1 MLDKIKNIFKSKT
14 MDKQKA
20 LERLSKL
27 EDEAKELRKIIE
39 APEKKKDIFERL
51 QTYEDCC
58 IELNIDPQG
67 QLPYDKPMNDV
78 EISINA
84 YAKLIVICKAFN
96 EGWIPNFNDSNELK
110 WYPWFQK
117 NSSAFGFSGTHYDG
131 WCTNAG
137 AGSRLCLKSK
147 TIAEHVGKK
156 FEKIYN
162 EYL

>member
-1 MLDKIKNIFKSKT
+1 

-58 IELNIDPQG
+58 IELNIDPQA

-96 EGWIPNFNDSNELK
+96 EGWIPDWNNSNEAK

-117 NSSAFGFSGTHYDG
+117 NSSSFGFSFTGYG
-131 WCTNAG
+131 SWYSCTSV
-137 AGSRLCLKSK
+137 GSRLCLKTK
-147 TIAEHVGKK
+147 TITEHVGKK